1 VMKLFNLFI
10 LLGFASIL
18 GYKTGLFAQERG

>member
-1 VMKLFNLFI
+1 MKLFNLFI

-18 GYKTGLFAQERG
+18 GYKTGLFA